1 MTARRDRI
9 VEEVRKHRDEIAR
22 EHGNRLDAILAAF
35 QREEAGWPA
44 GTVSRPAKQLVKRAS
59 RPKTAK
65 TRRPN
70 KRLHR
75 TATRQV
81 RVSGRR

>member
-1 MTARRDRI
+1 MTARRDSI
-9 VEEVRKHRDEIAR
+9 VEEVRKHRADIAR

-35 QREEAGWPA
+35 RREEADWPA
-44 GTVSRPAKQLVKRAS
+44 GAVSRPAKALAKRAPTPAS
-59 RPKTAK
+59 HG

-75 TATRQV
+75 TAARED
-81 RVSGRR
+81 R